1 MKKVKLFN
9 YLLNKNIEDRNKM
22 DSEYYQSE
30 DYISFS
36 KKWSGLVAKRRYILD
51 KIFGIMIEKY
61 EKL

>member
-9 YLLNKNIEDRNKM
+9 YLLNKNINDKIKM
-22 DSEYYQSE
+22 DSEYYLSE

-36 KKWSGLVAKRRYILD
+36 KKWDDLIIKRRYILNN
-51 KIFGIMIEKY
+51 IFGIMIEKY